1 MSKLKVSN
9 KSFLGNNVEAYMV
22 AVVIVMRVGSS

>member
-9 KSFLGNNVEAYMV
+9 KSSLGNNVEAYMV